1 MNTMTNETKHYRRY
15 TIALVLLTIVEMIA
29 FHFAMSIEGILMLFP
44 LNLAFIILWIYAFV
58 IVFRCFRM
66 RNKWQRCIMIWI
78 IILLLYMPI
87 FWAIRKMAYSSV
99 KYDLPNGITM
109 TVEPD
114 KITFDE
120 NGKKSSIELSNACEN
135 YSLTLVEGD
144 TLYFFTSDS
153 VSIQTH
159 ELRYPIKIY
168 TGNNKEEYE
177 KTTIDTKLKWGY
189 CYSFVNDSPFIYG
202 VQTLEIRKGD
212 SIYSQWWMNNAGYLN
227 CREEGDKSVRSI
239 YK

>member
-1 MNTMTNETKHYRRY
+1 MNTMANETKHYRRY
-15 TIALVLLTIVEMIA
+15 TIALVLLTIVEMIV

-66 RNKWQRCIMIWI
+66 RDKWQRCIMIWI

-109 TVEPD
+109 TVEPE

-120 NGKKSSIELSNACEN
+120 KGKKSSIEFLN
-135 YSLTLVEGD
+135 
-144 TLYFFTSDS
+144 TSE
-153 VSIQTH
+153 H
-159 ELRYPIKIY
+159 FL
-168 TGNNKEEYE
+168 
-177 KTTIDTKLKWGY
+177 
-189 CYSFVNDSPFIYG
+189 
-202 VQTLEIRKGD
+202 
-212 SIYSQWWMNNAGYLN
+212 
-227 CREEGDKSVRSI
+227 
-239 YK
+239 